1 MVKPE
6 DHVRN
11 PICFQAMNSGDDSE
25 FDDLIND
32 YIEGDGKKGCTKEL
46 EGFAF
51 KNGED
56 EHECIKHTACVP
68 TKNFF
73 KTMNQCRKTCHYGIA
88 EERPRGINKKKAF
101 RHVK

>member
-11 PICFQAMNSGDDSE
+11 PICFQAMNSK
-25 FDDLIND
+25 I
-32 YIEGDGKKGCTKEL
+32 KKDGCTEEL
-46 EGFAF
+46 EEGFAF

>member
-11 PICFQAMNSGDDSE
+11 PICFQPME
-25 FDDLIND
+25 RE
-32 YIEGDGKKGCTKEL
+32 IELECTKEL
-46 EGFAF
+46 EGFVF
-51 KNGED
+51 KNRLQGPGAL
-56 EHECIKHTACVP
+56 ECIKHTACVP

>member
-11 PICFQAMNSGDDSE
+11 PICFQAMNSK
-25 FDDLIND
+25 I
-32 YIEGDGKKGCTKEL
+32 KKGCTKEL

>member
-11 PICFQAMNSGDDSE
+11 PICLQT
-25 FDDLIND
+25 FDPTF
-32 YIEGDGKKGCTKEL
+32 DGLGCTKEL
-46 EGFAF
+46 EGFTF
-51 KNGED
+51 KNYED
-56 EHECIKHTACVP
+56 EQECIKITTCRSN
-68 TKNFF
+68 KNFF

>member
-11 PICFQAMNSGDDSE
+11 PICFQPME
-25 FDDLIND
+25 RKVKL
-32 YIEGDGKKGCTKEL
+32 GCTKEL
-46 EGFAF
+46 EGFVF
-51 KNGED
+51 KNDEVED
-56 EHECIKHTACVP
+56 IPECIKYKSCVP

>member
-1 MVKPE
+1 
-6 DHVRN
+6 
-11 PICFQAMNSGDDSE
+11 MNSK
-25 FDDLIND
+25 I
-32 YIEGDGKKGCTKEL
+32 KKGCTKEL